1 MPNSRPD
8 AADMLKGVRGFLE
21 NDLLPD
27 MAADKKFNLRV
38 AINMLATVERELR
51 QGPALNAEEAK
62 SLSRLL
68 GHEAPLEQM
77 NEELCAMI
85 RDGKVATDDPALRR
99 HLRESIAAALAVN
112 NPKWSNPR

>member
-27 MAADKKFNLRV
+27 MAADRKFNLRV

-51 QGPALNAEEAK
+51 QGPALNAEEAR
-62 SLSRLL
+62 SLSALL

-77 NEELCAMI
+77 NEELCALI
-85 RDGKVATDDPALRR
+85 REGKVSPDDPALRK
-99 HLRESIAAALAVN
+99 HLRQSIAAALAIN
-112 NPKWSNPR
+112 NPKWAGSR